1 MAKKRLPATSG
12 ALTAEVLRVQRRWWE
27 ARHLHEVDL
36 SAVQLG
42 QAIVDV
48 QKVAAAHLLRRFCNP
63 ATSETVRD
71 TLALRVAP
79 AFGIVLRHE
88 VGTGHATTGLSEA
101 QTMVGSS
108 TGELSDVLSACGV
121 SPDPAKRLQ

>member
-1 MAKKRLPATSG
+1 MAKRKRPTVG

-27 ARHLHEVDL
+27 GRHLHEVDL

-42 QAIVDV
+42 AAIVDV
-48 QKVAAAHLLRRFCNP
+48 QKVAAAHLLRRLCDP
-63 ATSETVRD
+63 ATPDSVRD
-71 TLALRVAP
+71 LLALRVAP

-101 QTMVGSS
+101 QTVVGQAA
-108 TGELSDVLSACGV
+108 GELTDVLTACGV
-121 SPDPAKRLQ
+121 PRDPPKQLN